1 VADNKVRT
9 LGQVAG
15 VMMHVRQKDGDAGK
29 MIQKR
34 IQSETLTTGLAKVF
48 SPKSESGNEHEDAML
63 RARHP
68 DKYKAV
74 ALTVEA
80 ALAEVAGYAIP
91 AMDITATADRTN
103 QSANADVIIDGKPL
117 IGNVPVSHLLWLG
130 GTYLGELRK
139 FISLLPVLDPTKQ
152 WVPGDGGIYEST
164 PEVIAANDKELVP
177 VVLHEGTDKHPPQ
190 VQLVQKDQVY
200 VGKYVSK
207 SLSGAIYES
216 RKKELLDRM
225 DQLIAAVKDAA
236 ARANQAPVT
245 EVSEGEAIFRFL
257 LA

>member
-1 VADNKVRT
+1 MART

-15 VMMHVRQKDGDAGK
+15 VMMHIRQKDGDAGK
-29 MIQKR
+29 AIQKR
-34 IQSETLTTGLAKVF
+34 IQAETLTTGMTKTF
-48 SPKSESGNEHEDAML
+48 TPKSETDEHESAML

-74 ALTVEA
+74 ALTVQA
-80 ALAEVAGYAIP
+80 ALGEVAGYAIP
-91 AMDITATADRTN
+91 AMDITATADKTN
-103 QSANADVIIDGKPL
+103 QSASADIIINGKPL
-117 IGNVPVSHLLWLG
+117 IKDVPVSHLLWLG

-139 FISLLPVLDPTKQ
+139 FIALLPVLDPTKD
-152 WVPGDGGIYEST
+152 WHPADGGIHETT
-164 PEVIAANDKELVP
+164 PEVIAANDKDLVP
-177 VVLHEGTDKHPPQ
+177 VVLHEGNDKHAPN

-200 VGKYVSK
+200 AGKYTSK

-225 DQLIAAVKDAA
+225 DLLIAAAKDAA
-236 ARANQAPVT
+236 ARANQVPAT
-245 EVSEGEAIFRFL
+245 EVSEGEIIFGFL